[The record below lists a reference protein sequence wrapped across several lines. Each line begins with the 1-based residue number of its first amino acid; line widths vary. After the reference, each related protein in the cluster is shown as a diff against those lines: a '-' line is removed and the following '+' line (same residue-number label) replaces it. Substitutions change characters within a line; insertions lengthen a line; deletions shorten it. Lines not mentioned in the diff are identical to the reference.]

1 MKIIAFILFF
11 LAGLNE
17 DIPLSWEKACLKE
30 VKRTFD
36 VENVTINRQTLD
48 IDWHDRPSPG
58 IVLYYL
64 LDGED
69 QIGYAV
75 LTSAKGRHDYFDYIV
90 IYDADLTILRVR
102 VFEYRSDHGYEIC
115 NKKWLSQ
122 FEGSNGC
129 KLEYKKDIDAI
140 SGATYS
146 ASSITEDIS
155 FLCRFLQDHIQ

>member
-1 MKIIAFILFF
+1 MKIIAFILLF

-17 DIPLSWEKACLKE
+17 DVPRSWEKACLKE

-36 VENVTINRQTLD
+36 IENVELSRQTLD
-48 IDWHDRPSPG
+48 ANGHDRPSPG
-58 IVLYYL
+58 IVLYFL
-64 LDGED
+64 MDGENH
-69 QIGYAV
+69 IGYAV
-75 LTSAKGRHDYFDYIV
+75 VTSAKGRHDYFDYIV

-122 FEGSNGC
+122 FEESNGC
-129 KLEYKKDIDAI
+129 NLKYETDIDAI

-155 FLCRFLQDHIQ
+155 FLCRILKDHIQ

>member
-1 MKIIAFILFF
+1 MKIIALILFF

-17 DIPLSWEKACLKE
+17 DIPHSWEKACLKE
-30 VKRTFD
+30 VKKTFD
-36 VENVTINRQTLD
+36 IENVTINRQTLD
-48 IDWHDRPSPG
+48 IDGHGRPSPG

-102 VFEYRSDHGYEIC
+102 VFEYRSDYGYEIC

-122 FEGSNGC
+122 FEGSKGC
-129 KLEYKKDIDAI
+129 NLKYETDIDAI

-146 ASSITEDIS
+146 ASSITEDLS
-155 FLCRFLQDHIQ
+155 YLCYYLTKNLK

>member
-1 MKIIAFILFF
+1 MKIIAFILLF

-17 DIPLSWEKACLKE
+17 DIPHSWEKGCLKE

-36 VENVTINRQTLD
+36 LENVTIHRQTLD
-48 IDWHDRPSPG
+48 VNGHDRPSPG

-64 LDGED
+64 MHGED

-75 LTSAKGRHDYFDYIV
+75 LTSAKGRYDYFDYIV
-90 IYDADLTILRVR
+90 IYDTDLTILRVR

-122 FEGSNGC
+122 FEGSKGC
-129 KLEYKKDIDAI
+129 NLKYEADIDAI

-155 FLCRFLQDHIQ
+155 FLCRLLEEQIQ